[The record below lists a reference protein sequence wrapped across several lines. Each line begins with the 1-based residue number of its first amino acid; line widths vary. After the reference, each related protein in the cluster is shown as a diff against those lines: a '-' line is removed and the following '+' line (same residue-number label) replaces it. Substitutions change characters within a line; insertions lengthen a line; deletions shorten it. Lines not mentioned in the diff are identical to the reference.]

1 MMGAAAWDCSECTFE
16 NAPSFSS
23 CQPYRVSRAVP
34 AAHPGQSFADSS
46 RSCMPGQPK
55 HAHSSPDGTLV
66 VDTTMRRL
74 PTRLAPCQLRHCLCA
89 QVSTS
94 STANAQ
100 GWSDTLQGLVEGVVV
115 RFGLDSAWEDVLR
128 DAMLAA
134 GMTTVQ
140 RCVDALQPTAASAS
154 AVDAPRVPVG
164 IPGYILDVLLQL
176 ASAVTTSRLAHA
188 LSSSGAAASAE
199 PVSTTVDREAP
210 AAAVRPPMRH
220 EPCGWWMS
228 ASCE

>member
-115 RFGLDSAWEDVLR
+115 RCRLDSAWEDVLR
-128 DAMLAA
+128 DAMLA
-134 GMTTVQ
+134 GWHDN
-140 RCVDALQPTAASAS
+140 RAA
-154 AVDAPRVPVG
+154 VCGR
-164 IPGYILDVLLQL
+164 
-176 ASAVTTSRLAHA
+176 
-188 LSSSGAAASAE
+188 
-199 PVSTTVDREAP
+199 P
-210 AAAVRPPMRH
+210 AAHCGFGLRCGRAACASWHSGLHSGRALATCVGCDYVTPGTRPVVER
-220 EPCGWWMS
+220 CRR
-228 ASCE
+228 

>member
-46 RSCMPGQPK
+46 RSGAPGQQKPT
-55 HAHSSPDGTLV
+55 HSSPDGTHV
-66 VDTTMRRL
+66 VDTALAQAQDDVSADTASRAMPAAPL
-74 PTRLAPCQLRHCLCA
+74 PLTA

-94 STANAQ
+94 STNAQ

-115 RFGLDSAWEDVLR
+115 RIRLDSAWEDLLR
-128 DAMLAA
+128 DAMVAA

-140 RCVDALQPTAASAS
+140 RCVDALQPT
-154 AVDAPRVPVG
+154 G

-176 ASAVTTSRLAHA
+176 ASAVVTSRLAHA